1 MKKVDEL
8 LSQSEKYLEEM
19 KINAADIR
27 KEMTE
32 FKRERAENKAQAND
46 DKTSNITKTKQNAT
60 QRGRNGATF
69 VDFKWMLSALGT
81 IAAFYNAAGY

>member
-8 LSQSEKYLEEM
+8 LTQSEKYLEEM
-19 KINAADIR
+19 KINVADIR

-32 FKRERAENKAQAND
+32 VKRERAESKTVAND
-46 DKTSNITKTKQNAT
+46 DKSSAITKSKQTTA
-60 QRGRNGATF
+60 QRGRIGPTY

-81 IAAFYNAAGY
+81 VAAFYNAAG

>member
-19 KINAADIR
+19 KINIADIR

-32 FKRERAENKAQAND
+32 FKRERAESKSIVND
-46 DKTSNITKTKQNAT
+46 DKSSAITKSKQTAVT
-60 QRGRNGATF
+60 
-69 VDFKWMLSALGT
+69 
-81 IAAFYNAAGY
+81 